1 MSNFWDLIN
10 IDEFDKREYFSMD
23 RWEVTFYCKD
33 CKQIVETD
41 RVDEKWYIFLCK
53 KCNSKNI
60 AIWTEESIK
69 TKYKIK

>member
-10 IDEFDKREYFSMD
+10 IDEFDKREYFSQQ
-23 RWEVTFYCKD
+23 RWEITFYCKD
-33 CKQIVETD
+33 CKQIVEVERPT
-41 RVDEKWYIFLCK
+41 EKWYTFLCS
-53 KCNSKNI
+53 KCSWKNI